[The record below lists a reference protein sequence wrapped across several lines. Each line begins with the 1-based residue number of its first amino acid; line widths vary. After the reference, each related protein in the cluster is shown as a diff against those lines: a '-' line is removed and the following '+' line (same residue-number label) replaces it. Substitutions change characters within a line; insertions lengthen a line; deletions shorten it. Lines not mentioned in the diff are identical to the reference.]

1 MRLRWSERALLA
13 SGLTCWV
20 APWGEPV
27 TWRGVRLTP
36 GGVVHGLVV
45 GEERPLAVLEGRLG
59 VTGEAAV
66 IDTAGL
72 VGRGEGW
79 GGGEGWLL
87 RVGEEELLSAT
98 ALVGLWGAF
107 EVGVVVLQTSREE
120 PERRRRLARR
130 WLALVEAL
138 PPRPWVVLGVG
149 VTGYLDPLLR
159 VIRDRGVSLLKVE
172 SMSVDTGSMD
182 AVT

>member
-66 IDTAGL
+66 IVSVVAVAAVVIVKACAKAIARIKTCMCCL
-72 VGRGEGW
+72 V
-79 GGGEGWLL
+79 
-87 RVGEEELLSAT
+87 
-98 ALVGLWGAF
+98 AL
-107 EVGVVVLQTSREE
+107 
-120 PERRRRLARR
+120 
-130 WLALVEAL
+130 
-138 PPRPWVVLGVG
+138 
-149 VTGYLDPLLR
+149 
-159 VIRDRGVSLLKVE
+159 
-172 SMSVDTGSMD
+172 
-182 AVT
+182 